1 MLFLHLADK
10 IKVHALRLLR
20 EEKRREQAVEQG
32 LLPVTITLQRKDL
45 WVLIRGLQALWEQ
58 LLRQA
63 KSDKQKQELI
73 WKDPDYDQIQEIIQ
87 IFKKHLKP

>member
-10 IKVHALRLLR
+10 IKAHALRLLR

-45 WVLIRGLQALWEQ
+45 WVLIRGLQAL
-58 LLRQA
+58 
-63 KSDKQKQELI
+63 
-73 WKDPDYDQIQEIIQ
+73 
-87 IFKKHLKP
+87 

>member
-10 IKVHALRLLR
+10 IKAHALRLLR